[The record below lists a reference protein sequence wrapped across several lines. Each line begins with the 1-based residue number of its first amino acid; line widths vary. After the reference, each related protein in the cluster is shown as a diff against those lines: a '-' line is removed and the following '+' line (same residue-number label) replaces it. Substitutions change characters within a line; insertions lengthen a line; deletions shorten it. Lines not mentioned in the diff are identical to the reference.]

1 MKRPSIS
8 DVSRSYLNI
17 LNWVKLY
24 VDNDDEAQTLTNQ
37 LHYLFRRRFKK
48 SVAVG
53 ILIGWVTLGLLLS
66 WAK

>member
-37 LHYLFRRRFKK
+37 LHYLSCKRMKQ
-48 SVAVG
+48 SVAIG
-53 ILIGWVTLGLLLS
+53 IVIGWVTFGILMRWVS
-66 WAK
+66 